1 MPTGSTKTN
10 YWPVVGNH
18 ATGVR
23 FENNRIILILDDDR
37 EISLPLSKYPTL
49 KKATPAQRRNWEI
62 IGPGDGFDWPDLN
75 LQLAADAMVMG
86 IPEGIPKP
94 PDIPELGL
102 YADAKHGRRS
112 KKKRS
117 A

>member
-1 MPTGSTKTN
+1 MPI
-10 YWPVVGNH
+10 
-18 ATGVR
+18 GVR
-23 FENNRIILILDDDR
+23 RKDNSGFANRATKLRFANGRMIIALDDGR

-49 KKATPAQRRNWEI
+49 LQATAAQRRNWEM

-75 LQLAADAMVMG
+75 LQLAVDALVQG

-102 YADAKHGRRS
+102 YADEQSHRRPR
-112 KKKRS
+112 KKRS